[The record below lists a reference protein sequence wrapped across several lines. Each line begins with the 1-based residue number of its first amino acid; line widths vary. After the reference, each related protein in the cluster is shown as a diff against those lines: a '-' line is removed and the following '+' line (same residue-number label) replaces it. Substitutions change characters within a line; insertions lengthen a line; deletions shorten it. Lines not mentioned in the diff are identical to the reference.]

1 MLKKVIKYVDYN
13 GKERED
19 TFYFNLSKAEI
30 AEMELS
36 TEGGLHDKLVKIIET
51 SDVPSIM
58 SYFKE
63 IILKSYGI
71 KSDDGLRFRKVDDN
85 GTPLS
90 IEFSETIA
98 FSELYTELAFDEAAA
113 AAFIN
118 GVIPADM
125 SNTSSIPESVKTT
138 KTKKK

>member
-19 TFYFNLSKAEI
+19 VFYFNLSKSEI

-36 TEGGLHDKLVKIIET
+36 TEGGLHDKLLKIIET

-58 SYFKE
+58 AYFKE
-63 IILKSYGI
+63 IILKSYGV
-71 KSDDGLRFRKVDDN
+71 KSDDGLRFRKTDDN
-85 GTPLS
+85 GVPLS
-90 IEFSETIA
+90 IAFSESVA
-98 FSELYTELAFDEAAA
+98 FSELYTELAFDEEAA
-113 AAFIN
+113 AAFVN

-125 SNTSSIPESVKTT
+125 SNTNSIPESIKTT
-138 KTKKK
+138 RTKKK